1 MANVVV
7 QAAAAT
13 PNVVKVVQA
22 GISASNVVQSTE
34 TRGTITVN
42 AAVDVDSSTAYTTIN
57 ATNNA
62 PTSGV
67 IVMSLT
73 ATQTAV
79 LKSGRYVYDL
89 QITAADTTVT
99 RVLEGVIT
107 IRPEVTK

>member
-42 AAVDVDSSTAYTTIN
+42 AAVDVDSSL
-57 ATNNA
+57 A
-62 PTSGV
+62 PNDSLLIWNSNTSRYE
-67 IVMSLT
+67 
-73 ATQTAV
+73 
-79 LKSGRYVYDL
+79 LKAFTDL
-89 QITAADTTVT
+89 AFDAGTM
-99 RVLEGVIT
+99 
-107 IRPEVTK
+107 